1 MHASAPSRPVPE
13 VQGRRLSGRLITLRN
28 IQDTLDLWVSGLL
41 TAQDVTEWAGRE
53 IAKFDDPPGELID
66 LATDGPEV
74 CLKRAQCD
82 FPPRATKLRYVDE
95 FAVRAVAVDLSAA
108 DAVRRFAD
116 WAARS
121 CMGEDLSDPFV
132 ALGYRL
138 DHLLCDCQDEEAAE
152 ELLRTDLP
160 DLLPRCL
167 RIAERYSCHG
177 QGATGPEA
185 ARDTQA

>member
-1 MHASAPSRPVPE
+1 M
-13 VQGRRLSGRLITLRN
+13 RN

-53 IAKFDDPPGELID
+53 IARLDDPPAELID
-66 LATDGPEV
+66 LAIYGPEV
-74 CLKRAQCD
+74 CLKRAQSD
-82 FPPRATKLRYVDE
+82 FLPRASKLRYVDE

-108 DAVRRFAD
+108 DAVHRFAD

-132 ALGYRL
+132 TLGYQL
-138 DHLLCDCQDEEAAE
+138 DHLLCDCQDTDAAE
-152 ELLRTDLP
+152 ELLRTGLP

-167 RIAERYSCHG
+167 RIAERYSCVG
-177 QGATGPEA
+177 QGATNPEG
-185 ARDTQA
+185 ARDIQA